1 MLAFAWMYP
10 AKHRIQKLQKHF
22 LTKKTCPARWSFI
35 TVVSYRHIMLCR
47 SVDMP
52 AAAAEPEFPQDVSI
66 SDELLMNIQRLR
78 RSSSPDLPSTVIKLE
93 TAEGCKVYLVGTA
106 HFSKESQEDVEKV
119 CCQYSTHGF
128 IKLLP
133 RSLARLLI
141 GKIYFWCYWFS
152 EFHSKIILKVI
163 AKNSFN
169 LCNYSLILVLS
180 LINDLCFC
188 LLQTIQAVQPDIVLV
203 ELCKSR
209 VDILKYDEEFLLR
222 EAKNIDMQKLK
233 LAVKQVSK
241 VIVVKCCWQW
251 RPWSIESLI
260 LNFWP
265 CFIFAFICLKFF
277 FLIFNY

>member
-1 MLAFAWMYP
+1 
-10 AKHRIQKLQKHF
+10 
-22 LTKKTCPARWSFI
+22 
-35 TVVSYRHIMLCR
+35 
-47 SVDMP
+47 MP

-93 TAEGCKVYLVGTA
+93 TAEGCKVYLIGTA

-180 LINDLCFC
+180 LINDLFFC

>member
-1 MLAFAWMYP
+1 M
-10 AKHRIQKLQKHF
+10 
-22 LTKKTCPARWSFI
+22 
-35 TVVSYRHIMLCR
+35 
-47 SVDMP
+47 
-52 AAAAEPEFPQDVSI
+52 
-66 SDELLMNIQRLR
+66 LR
-78 RSSSPDLPSTVIKLE
+78 RSVVGIPHTALLSSCLAALR
-93 TAEGCKVYLVGTA
+93 GC
-106 HFSKESQEDVEKV
+106 
-119 CCQYSTHGF
+119 
-128 IKLLP
+128 
-133 RSLARLLI
+133 SLA
-141 GKIYFWCYWFS
+141 KYNYFWCYWFS